1 MEVVDV
7 ILKRN
12 GKRLSVYKDH
22 ILKAYLCFSCFGD
35 GDAFTNGDFECNCG
49 DCEGVGEFSIE
60 DVVEVSSDIDKIK

>member
-22 ILKAYLCFSCFGD
+22 ILKVFLCFSCFGD
-35 GDAFTNGDFECNCG
+35 GDAFTNGDFECNCS
-49 DCEGVGEFSIE
+49 DCDGVGEF
-60 DVVEVSSDIDKIK
+60 